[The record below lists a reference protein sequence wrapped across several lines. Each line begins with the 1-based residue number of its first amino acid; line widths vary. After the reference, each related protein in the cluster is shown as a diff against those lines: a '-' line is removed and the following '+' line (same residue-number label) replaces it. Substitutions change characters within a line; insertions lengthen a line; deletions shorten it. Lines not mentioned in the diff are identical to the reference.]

1 MLIQYFIIINR
12 IRTFFSYGNG
22 FLSGKYSS
30 KDNFDWNSLTTVIT
44 RLKKKIWYK
53 STFIRSYYYISKRK
67 I

>member
-44 RLKKKIWYK
+44 RLKKKIWVQIYL
-53 STFIRSYYYISKRK
+53 Y
-67 I
+67 